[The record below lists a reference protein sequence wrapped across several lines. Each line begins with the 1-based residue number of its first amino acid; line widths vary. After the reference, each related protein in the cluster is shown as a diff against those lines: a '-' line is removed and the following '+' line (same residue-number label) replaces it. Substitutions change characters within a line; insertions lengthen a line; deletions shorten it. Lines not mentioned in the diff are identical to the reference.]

1 VPLRIALIIYVYI
14 TAGAGHFDLASD
26 EVHFEILSTRL
37 WLAKCDSIRVCSPRA
52 GRTEM
57 ALSTDSAAHYLCKV
71 RDWTLTPLEVQKL
84 LYLAHMVSLGRS
96 NGERPL
102 IRENFQ
108 AWDYGPVLPSLYHQ
122 LKMFGDSP
130 VRDVFLSNEREDR
143 ASAQIIGQVAQR
155 YASKSAGDLVA
166 MTHREGGAWAKNYR
180 PGVKGKIIP
189 DGDILEEYRRRVEG
203 S

>member
-1 VPLRIALIIYVYI
+1 
-14 TAGAGHFDLASD
+14 
-26 EVHFEILSTRL
+26 
-37 WLAKCDSIRVCSPRA
+37 
-52 GRTEM
+52 M

-102 IRENFQ
+102 VRESFQ

-130 VRDVFLSNEREDR
+130 VRDVFLAKSRDDSP
-143 ASAQIIGQVAQR
+143 SAKIIGQVAKS
-155 YASKSAGDLVA
+155 YANKSAGDLVA
-166 MTHREGGAWAKNYR
+166 MTHRDGGAWAKSYR
-180 PGVKGKIIP
+180 PGVKDRIIP
-189 DGDILEEYRRRVEG
+189 DGDILEEYRRRVE
-203 S
+203 